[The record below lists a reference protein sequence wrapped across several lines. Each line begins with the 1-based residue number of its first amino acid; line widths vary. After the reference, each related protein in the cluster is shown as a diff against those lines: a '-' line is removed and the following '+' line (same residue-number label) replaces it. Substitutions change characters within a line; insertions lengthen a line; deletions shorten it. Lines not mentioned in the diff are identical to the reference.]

1 MTTNY
6 ERDTMFSPY
15 WDAAPTSPSIPEILE
30 EMWADFSDFAE
41 ATWTDE
47 ADADEQEDPWPQGDI
62 FAA

>member
-1 MTTNY
+1 
-6 ERDTMFSPY
+6 MFSPY
-15 WDAAPTSPSIPEILE
+15 WDAAPTSPSIPAILE
-30 EMWADFSDFAE
+30 EMWSDFSDFAE